1 MIYNPKTGIKKQAG
15 AGELAKNLIT
25 AGDTAKAV
33 MSIGGLLFGAGGLA
47 MKRIFDKINNDTRR
61 KALIEDLANN
71 DPLLKDIDKATVM
84 QWYASIYRV
93 APSLSM
99 DKSTVREVLHT
110 FARFGRVDMQTLKM
124 LSETE
129 KNISSQ
135 GVGNS
140 WSGILTGAVR

>member
-1 MIYNPKTGIKKQAG
+1 MIYDDSTGFKKKAS
-15 AGELAKNLIT
+15 AGELAKNIIS

-47 MKRIFDKINNDTRR
+47 MKRVFDKINNDTRR
-61 KALIEDLANN
+61 KALIEDLAAT

-93 APSLSM
+93 APTLSV

-110 FARFGRVDMQTLKM
+110 FARFGRVDMQTLKL

-129 KNISSQ
+129 KNISAQ
-135 GVGNS
+135 NVGNS